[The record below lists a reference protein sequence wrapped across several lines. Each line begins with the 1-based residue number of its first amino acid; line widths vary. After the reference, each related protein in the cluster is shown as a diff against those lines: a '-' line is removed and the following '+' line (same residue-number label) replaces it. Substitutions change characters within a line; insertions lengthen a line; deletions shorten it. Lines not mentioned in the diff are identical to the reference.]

1 MSMDKGRRVR
11 FFVAVA
17 LWFSVVAVDAARA
30 AVSAVDDAGATITLT
45 QPARRIVSLAPH
57 VTELLYAAG
66 AGAYVVGAVE
76 YSDYPD
82 TAKRIPR
89 VGSYA
94 AFDLE
99 AIVALRPDLVVGWK
113 SGNPAHQVEA
123 LSALGLTL
131 YITEPRR
138 IDDVPNNIER
148 LGVLAGT
155 RRAAAAAA
163 AEFRAHYVRLRQ
175 RYSEHPSVSV
185 FYQIW
190 DRPLMTVN
198 GAHLISDVMR
208 LCGGRNIFAT
218 LTPLAAAVDIEAVLA
233 ADPEAIV
240 VSGMAAAQPEHVSA
254 WDRWPQL
261 RAVQRNN
268 LFFIHPD
275 LLQRHTPR
283 LLQGA
288 EQMCADL
295 ERVRS
300 RR

>member
-1 MSMDKGRRVR
+1 MGEGKYT
-11 FFVAVA
+11 A
-17 LWFSVVAVDAARA
+17 LGFGLVLWLAANAIDARA
-30 AVSAVDDAGATITLT
+30 AVSVVDDSGMTITLA

-66 AGAYVVGAVE
+66 AGTHVVGAVE

-82 TAKRIPR
+82 AAKAVRRI
-89 VGSYA
+89 GGYA

-99 AIVALRPDLVVGWK
+99 AIVALQPDLVVGWG
-113 SGNPAHQVEA
+113 SGNPVRQ
-123 LSALGLTL
+123 LNTLRALGLTL

-138 IDDVPNNIER
+138 IEDVPAHIER
-148 LGVLAGT
+148 LGQLAGT
-155 RRAAAAAA
+155 HRMARTVAAD
-163 AEFRAHYVRLRQ
+163 FRARYARLRL
-175 RYSEHPSVSV
+175 RYAERPPVTM

-198 GAHLISDVMR
+198 GAHIISDVMR
-208 LCGGRNIFAT
+208 ACGGRNIFAT
-218 LTPLAAAVDIEAVLA
+218 LGPLASAVDIEAVLA

-240 VSGMAAAQPEHVSA
+240 VSGMAAAKPAHIGE
-254 WDRWPQL
+254 WRRWPML
-261 RAVQRNN
+261 RAVKKDN

-275 LLQRHTPR
+275 ILQRHTPR

-295 ERVRS
+295 EIARS

>member
-1 MSMDKGRRVR
+1 MAKRTGKVMAAALACCIL
-11 FFVAVA
+11 AVP
-17 LWFSVVAVDAARA
+17 AARA
-30 AVSAVDDAGATITLT
+30 EVSAVDDSGATITLA

-113 SGNPAHQVEA
+113 SGNPGHQVEA
-123 LSALGLTL
+123 LRALGLTL

-148 LGVLAGT
+148 LGVLTGT

-163 AEFRAHYVRLRQ
+163 AEFRAHHARLRQ
-175 RYSEHPSVSV
+175 RYSERPSMSV

-218 LTPLAAAVDIEAVLA
+218 LTPLAASVDIEAVLA

-240 VSGMAAAQPEHVSA
+240 VSGMAAAQPELVSA

-261 RAVQRNN
+261 RAVQRSN

-288 EQMCADL
+288 EQMCANL
-295 ERVRS
+295 ERARS